1 MRPFSLHRRQAPDPA
16 VAGLTPRSAR
26 LAGLLS
32 LLLAFACADV
42 GTQAVLRLS
51 ARPLGVPVHA
61 LTQAA
66 DGVEALAEQAPR
78 LYGATPERAPAPR
91 RFRLFGV
98 IGGGA
103 DAGAA
108 LIGVDGGPAA
118 VFPVGAEL
126 APGVLLVSTHF
137 GRVEIERQG
146 RRSLLE
152 TEPAR
157 AEAPG
162 PAAAGLGVPDGPGAV
177 MAPGMPAHPL
187 PAPPAL
193 EPGAAQPR
201 P

>member
-1 MRPFSLHRRQAPDPA
+1 MRPFSHHRRQALDPA
-16 VAGLTPRSAR
+16 VAGLTPHSAR
-26 LAGLLS
+26 LARLLS

-42 GTQAVLRLS
+42 GTRTVLRLS

-61 LTQAA
+61 LTQVAG
-66 DGVEALAEQAPR
+66 GVDALAEQASR
-78 LYGATPERAPAPR
+78 LYGTAPERAPVPR

-98 IGGGA
+98 IGGGEQ
-103 DAGAA
+103 AGAA

-118 VFPVGAEL
+118 VFPVGSEL
-126 APGVLLVSTHF
+126 APGVFLVSTDF
-137 GRVEIERQG
+137 GRVQIERQG

-157 AEAPG
+157 AVAPG
-162 PAAAGLGVPDGPGAV
+162 PAAAEPALPGSPGVV

-187 PAPPAL
+187 PALPGL
-193 EPGAAQPR
+193 EPGGAQPR